1 MNKLVKTIPKSTLYK
16 EFVSSLN
23 GILNLT
29 AKELHLLTELVKFDM
44 EYVQLPGEAKNVAN
58 SENRKSLRKT
68 LGVTPDN
75 LSRYISKFKKEGILV
90 QGTAEDELTV
100 NKAIVPDIIGD
111 RIQLIIILKLKDD
124 TNDTDK
130 QA

>member
-29 AKELHLLTELVKFDM
+29 AKELHLLTELVRFDM
-44 EYVQLPGEAKNVAN
+44 EYVPLPGEAKNVAN

-75 LSRYISKFKKEGILV
+75 LSRYLSKFKKEGILV
-90 QGTAEDELTV
+90 QGTAEDELTI

>member
-29 AKELHLLTELVKFDM
+29 AKELHLLTELVRFDM
-44 EYVQLPGEAKNVAN
+44 EYVPLPGEAKNVAN

-75 LSRYISKFKKEGILV
+75 LSRYLSKFKKEGILV
-90 QGTAEDELTV
+90 QGTTEDELTI